1 MRIFLVLLMVML
13 VGTSTLMPIGTLAA
27 SGPTEAG
34 KGFDI
39 SNMDKTCQ
47 PCADFYQYSNG
58 GWLARTPI
66 PAAYSRW
73 GSFNELNDRN
83 LENQRLILEDL
94 LKNTT
99 AVKGSNEQKLRD
111 FYASGMNE
119 AAIEAAGMTPLQ
131 PELDRIEA
139 VTDLAGLQNSIARLH
154 SLGVGAVF
162 AFGSEQDA
170 KNSQRNIAGAV
181 QGGLGL
187 PDRDYYFDT
196 DDKSKETREKYVA
209 HVANMFQLVGKNQ
222 ATATANA
229 KIVMAIETKL
239 AEASMTQVE
248 LRDPKATYNL
258 QSLAKLKTLTPHFSW
273 PAYFKAI
280 NAPGVKEVNV
290 GQLKFFQAV
299 NTLLTEIPIQEWKVY
314 LQWHLV
320 SEASPFLS
328 SKFVDENF
336 AFYEAY
342 LEGKKENQPRWKRV
356 IRMTDTALGE
366 ALGQLYVQKH
376 FSAQAKQR
384 VLEMVANIKAAFQ
397 EKLSGL
403 PWMSPQTRKQAI
415 AKLSKIVTKI
425 GYPDKWQIYKGLD
438 VTPNSYL
445 ANIMASQQFE
455 FARQLRKIGKPV
467 DRTEWGITPPT
478 VNAYYNPLM
487 NEIVFPAGILQ
498 PPFFDP
504 AADDAVN
511 YGGMGAVI
519 GHEIIH
525 GFDDQGRQ
533 FDKEGNLKDW
543 WTSDDEAKFIERA
556 TCVEQQFSGYEVE
569 KGVAVN
575 GKLVLGESIAD
586 LGGLTISFAA
596 LQRAMAGKPRPAEID
611 GFSPEQRFFL
621 GWAQVWRTNMRPEF
635 ARYMVQV
642 DPHPPAKFRVNGP
655 LSNMPEFTKAFG
667 CKSGESM
674 IRASQ
679 CQIW

>member
-1 MRIFLVLLMVML
+1 MRILIVLLMVTL
-13 VGTSTLMPIGTLAA
+13 IGTSTLIPVGTLAA
-27 SGPTEAG
+27 GPTDAG
-34 KGFDI
+34 KGFDV
-39 SNMDKTCQ
+39 SNMDKTCK

-58 GWLARTPI
+58 GWMARTPI

-83 LENQRLILEDL
+83 MENQRLILEEL
-94 LKNTT
+94 LKSTT
-99 AVKGSNEQKLRD
+99 AAKGSNEQKLRD
-111 FYASGMNE
+111 FYASGMDE
-119 AAIEAAGMTPLQ
+119 AAIEAAGIKPLQ

-139 VTDLAGLQNSIARLH
+139 ISDLAGLQTAIAHLH

-170 KNSQRNIAGAV
+170 KNSQRSIAGAT

-187 PDRDYYFDT
+187 PERDYYFDT
-196 DDKSKETREKYVA
+196 EDKSKETREKYVA
-209 HVANMFQLVGKNQ
+209 HVANMFQLLGKDQ
-222 ATATANA
+222 KTAASHA
-229 KIVMAIETKL
+229 KSVMAIETKL

-258 QSLAKLKTLTPHFSW
+258 KTLAELKKLTPNFSW
-273 PAYFKAI
+273 PAYFKVI

-299 NTLLTEIPIQEWKVY
+299 NTLLTEIPIPEWKIY
-314 LQWHLV
+314 LHWHLV

-336 AFYEAY
+336 AFYSAY

-356 IRMTDTALGE
+356 VGMTDTTLGE
-366 ALGQLYVQKH
+366 ALGQMYVEKY

-415 AKLSKIVTKI
+415 AKLNKIVTKI
-425 GYPDKWQIYKGLD
+425 GYPDKWQIYKGLE
-438 VTPNSYL
+438 VSRESYL

-478 VNAYYNPLM
+478 VNAYYDPLM

-504 AADDAVN
+504 NADDAVN

-533 FDKEGNLKDW
+533 FDKDGNLKDW
-543 WTSDDEAKFIERA
+543 WTGDDETKFIERA

-569 KGVAVN
+569 KGVSVN

-596 LQRAMAGKPRPAEID
+596 LQRALAGKPRPAEID

-674 IRASQ
+674 VRASQ